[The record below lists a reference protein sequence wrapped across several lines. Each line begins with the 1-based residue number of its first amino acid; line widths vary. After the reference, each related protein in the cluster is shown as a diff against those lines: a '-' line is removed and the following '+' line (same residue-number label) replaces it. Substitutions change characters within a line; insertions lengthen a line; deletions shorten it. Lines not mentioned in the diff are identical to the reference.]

1 MLKNQDACKK
11 AIDAYFDGIRAIDGL
26 AIDEGAKIAMKA
38 KATKEVATSPGFRQ
52 RMSEIVVNSFISAIG
67 TPLVNLYSTLV
78 KAPFLIAERA
88 LLGLMP
94 GNKVKLG
101 ETTAMMRGFFDG
113 LAEGIGFLKAGY
125 IEGMPLDKTLV
136 DTSTAFGKSISSG
149 PIEKAIAPVVT
160 VPTKAAVAVDE
171 FSKAIFRRMQLN
183 AKAYRISRS
192 VPEGKLN
199 GKTRDEL
206 YDSIRTIDIS
216 DPTKVGATRAWQ
228 EELKKVSPDLADELI
243 NFAKIQTFQQDL
255 GELGNM
261 MIRAKAKVPELVFIA
276 PFIKTPINILK
287 DALSYTPVS
296 LAMKQFK
303 GKKDEAAARML
314 LGAGLGLMTAKS
326 VMDGNL
332 TGSYPKDPG
341 RREAMIAAGIP
352 EYSMKI
358 GDRWYSYSRI
368 EPLATVLGI
377 TADGVETMIDYLRL
391 PDPEKKSEKLAV
403 DAVLAI
409 TKNLTSK
416 TFLEGITGFLQA
428 VHDPERYGGSYLN
441 SFASVLVP
449 GAVAQFARGAD
460 PVMREISSFS
470 DALKNRLPGL
480 RSDLPV
486 KYDIVGEAR
495 ENPAYGLMGTFGLAT
510 KEATQTPLQKAIDDV
525 GFTYTRPEKKIRGV
539 ELDAST
545 YEKYSKTSGQLIN
558 ELLTPIVESPEF
570 NNYTKEQKRFIM
582 KRVAERGRLAATN
595 IMFGEKMSSDPEFA
609 TEFRRQVLKKR
620 GVRATEEDLED

>member
-11 AIDAYFDGIRAIDGL
+11 AIDAYFDAMRQIDGL
-26 AIDEGAKIAMKA
+26 AVDEGTKTAMKA

-52 RMSEIVVNSFISAIG
+52 RMSEIVVNSFISSIG
-67 TPLVNLYSTLV
+67 TPLVNLYSTFV
-78 KAPFLIAERA
+78 KAPFLITERA

-113 LAEGIGFLKAGY
+113 IAEGIGFMKQGW
-125 IEGMPLDKTLV
+125 IEGLPLDKTIV
-136 DTSTAFGKSISSG
+136 DTSTAFGRTVSSG
-149 PIEKAIAPVVT
+149 PVEKAIAPVVT
-160 VPTKAAVAVDE
+160 APTKAAVAVDE

-192 VPEGKLN
+192 VPENKLN
-199 GKTRDEL
+199 GKTRDEI
-206 YDSIRTIDIS
+206 YDSIRRIDIGDS
-216 DPTKVGATRAWQ
+216 TKVGATRAWQ
-228 EELKKVSPDLADELI
+228 EQLKNVSPDLADELI

-261 MIRAKAKVPELVFIA
+261 MLRAKSKVPELVFVA

-287 DALSYTPVS
+287 DALSYTPAS
-296 LAMKQFK
+296 LVMKQFK
-303 GKKDEAAARML
+303 GKKDEAAARIL
-314 LGAGLGLMTAKS
+314 IGTGLGILTAKA
-326 VMDGNL
+326 VIDGNL

-341 RREAMIAAGIP
+341 RREAMIAAQKP

-391 PDPEKKSEKLAV
+391 PDPERKTEKLAV
-403 DAVLAI
+403 DSVLAI

-428 VHDPERYGGSYLN
+428 IHDPERYGGSYVN

-449 GAVAQFARGAD
+449 GAVAQFARGVD
-460 PVMREISSFS
+460 PVMRDVSSFT
-470 DALKNRLPGL
+470 DALQNRLPGL
-480 RSDLPV
+480 RTSLPV

-495 ENPAYGLMGTFGLAT
+495 ENPAYGLMGTFGIAS
-510 KEATQTPLQKAIDDV
+510 KEAQQTPLQKAIDDV
-525 GFTYTRPEKKIRGV
+525 GFTYTKPEKKIRGV

-545 YEKYSKTSGQLIN
+545 YEKYSKLSGQMIN
-558 ELLTPIVESPEF
+558 ELLTPIVESPDF
-570 NNYTKEQKRFIM
+570 QNYTKEQKNFIM

-595 IMFGEKMSSDPEFA
+595 IIFGEKMSSDPEFG

>member
-11 AIDAYFDGIRAIDGL
+11 AIDAYFDAMRQIDGL
-26 AIDEGAKIAMKA
+26 AVDEGTKTAMKA

-52 RMSEIVVNSFISAIG
+52 RMSEIVINGFISSVG

-78 KAPFLIAERA
+78 KAPFLITERA

-113 LAEGIGFLKAGY
+113 MAEGIGFLKAGY
-125 IEGMPLDKTLV
+125 MEGMPLDKTVV
-136 DTSTAFGKSISSG
+136 DTATAFGKSVSSG
-149 PIEKAIAPVVT
+149 PIEKAVAPIVT

-192 VPEGKLN
+192 VPENKLN
-199 GKTRDEL
+199 GKTRDEI
-206 YDSIRTIDIS
+206 YDSIRRIDIS
-216 DPTKVGATRAWQ
+216 DSTKVGTTRAWQ
-228 EELKKVSPDLADELI
+228 EQLKNVSPDLADELI
-243 NFAKIQTFQQDL
+243 NFAKVQTFQQDL

-261 MIRAKAKVPELVFIA
+261 MLRAKSKVPELVFVA

-287 DALSYTPVS
+287 DALSYTPAN
-296 LAMKQFK
+296 LFMKQFK
-303 GKKDEAAARML
+303 GKKDEAAARL
-314 LGAGLGLMTAKS
+314 LIGAGLAGMTAKA
-326 VMDGNL
+326 VIDGSL

-377 TADGVETMIDYLRL
+377 TADGVETMVDYLRL
-391 PDPEKKSEKLAV
+391 PDKEQKTEKLAV
-403 DAVLAI
+403 DSVLAI

-428 VHDPERYGGSYLN
+428 IHDPERYGGSYIN
-441 SFASVLVP
+441 SFASVLIP

-460 PVMREISSFS
+460 PVMREVNSFT
-470 DALKNRLPGL
+470 DALQNRLPGL
-480 RSDLPV
+480 RTSLPV

-495 ENPAYGLMGTFGLAT
+495 ENPSYGLMGTFGIAS
-510 KEATQTPLQKAIDDV
+510 KEAAQTPLQKAIDEV
-525 GFTYTRPEKKIRGV
+525 GFTYTKPEKKIRGV
-539 ELDAST
+539 ELDETS
-545 YEKYSKTSGQLIN
+545 YEKYSKLSGQMIN
-558 ELLTPIVESPEF
+558 ELLTPIVESPDF
-570 NNYTKEQKRFIM
+570 QNYTKEQKNFIM

-595 IMFGEKMSSDPEFA
+595 IIFGEKMSSDPEFG